1 MFSSANTLVQPCLLL
16 ILIPQVRDW
25 AKDSIPVHLF
35 QELTTSES
43 RLLTL
48 EIPDNP
54 YTDTSQFARDAT
66 SRKHGNIRRTGKGK
80 VCVFMCVSNCEYVCI
95 TAHAHM
101 YIFPWGRDSQSNAE
115 LTNMINLDSLLALGT
130 RSICFPN
137 LKLQVA
143 HTQQGFTWTLGTWT
157 LVLVIPQ
164 QTL

>member
-1 MFSSANTLVQPCLLL
+1 MFSNANTLVQPCLIL

-80 VCVFMCVSNCEYVCI
+80 VCVFMRVSNCEYVCI
-95 TAHAHM
+95 TAHAHVYEAQGQDSSFL
-101 YIFPWGRDSQSNAE
+101 YIFS
-115 LTNMINLDSLLALGT
+115 
-130 RSICFPN
+130 
-137 LKLQVA
+137 
-143 HTQQGFTWTLGTWT
+143 
-157 LVLVIPQ
+157 
-164 QTL
+164 